1 LPKKIQFQLLL
12 ADLALQ
18 RYYSLACG
26 RKIRHPLRPHHR
38 INFNRPRHLVRPV
51 RRP

>member
-1 LPKKIQFQLLL
+1 LPQGLPKKIQFQLLL

-18 RYYSLACG
+18 IINALARRRNIPRRIERNC
-26 RKIRHPLRPHHR
+26 HLARPA
-38 INFNRPRHLVRPV
+38 